1 VTADQ
6 RSLLA
11 MGPPRLATDVTF
23 ERIQLDEKSWV
34 DLARGF
40 LLGADVVLDQLIAD
54 VEWSQGRRWMYERY
68 VDDPRLSH
76 WARDG
81 DPLPHEVLE
90 DARVALSRRYRKP
103 FTGAGLNYYRNNR
116 DSVASHRDRE
126 LRYLDDTVV
135 AILTLGACRPFLICP
150 HPSGPSRDLSPASG
164 DLLVMGG
171 NFQSAWRHGVP
182 KVARPV
188 GPRVSVTWRWSSGK
202 GRADRG
208 VSFRAPRRFDGPRER
223 PSGSR
228 ASR

>member
-1 VTADQ
+1 MTVDQ

-11 MGPPRLATDVTF
+11 MGEPRVDPDATF
-23 ERIQLDEKSWV
+23 ERVQLDDTSWV

-40 LLGADVVLDQLIAD
+40 LHGADVVLDHVVAN

-76 WARDG
+76 WYRDDEPPPHPVLDEAR
-81 DPLPHEVLE
+81 LAV
-90 DARVALSRRYRKP
+90 SRRYRKP
-103 FTGAGLNYYRNNR
+103 LAGAGLNYYRNGR

-126 LRYLDDTVV
+126 MRHLDDTIV
-135 AILTLGACRPFLICP
+135 AILTLGACRPFLVCP
-150 HPSGPSRDLSPASG
+150 HPSGPSRDLRPASG

-171 NFQSAWRHGVP
+171 HFQAAWRHGVP

-188 GPRVSVTWRWSSGK
+188 GPRVSVTWRWSSGT

-208 VSFRAPRRFDGPRER
+208 VSFRAPRRYETSSKR
-223 PSGSR
+223 
-228 ASR
+228 

>member
-1 VTADQ
+1 MGAVTVDQ

-11 MGPPRLATDVTF
+11 MGPPRVDPGVRF
-23 ERIQLDEKSWV
+23 ERIQLDDTSWV

-40 LLGADVVLDQLIAD
+40 LQGADVVLDRLVAE
-54 VEWSQGRRWMYERY
+54 VPWTQGRRWMYERY
-68 VDDPRLSH
+68 VDDPRLSC
-76 WARDG
+76 WYRDG
-81 DPLPHEVLE
+81 DEMPHPVLE
-90 DARVALSRRYRKP
+90 DARLAVARRYRKP
-103 FTGAGLNYYRNNR
+103 FAGVGLNYYRNGR

-171 NFQSAWRHGVP
+171 RFQSAWRHGVP
-182 KVARPV
+182 KVARPGV
-188 GPRVSVTWRWSSGK
+188 GPRVSATFRWSSGR

-208 VSFRAPRRFDGPRER
+208 VSFRAPRRFTAG
-223 PSGSR
+223 
-228 ASR
+228 

>member
-1 VTADQ
+1 VTVDQ

-11 MGPPRLATDVTF
+11 MGPPRLAGDVTF

-40 LLGADVVLDQLIAD
+40 LLGADVVLDRVVAE

-76 WARDG
+76 WWRD
-81 DPLPHEVLE
+81 DEPLPHPVLA
-90 DARVALSRRYRKP
+90 DARLALSRRYRKP
-103 FTGAGLNYYRNNR
+103 FTGAGLNYYRNGR

-126 LRYLDDTVV
+126 LRYLDDTIV

-171 NFQSAWRHGVP
+171 NFQAAWRHGVP

-208 VSFRAPRRFDGPRER
+208 VSFRAPQRFDTPRR
-223 PSGSR
+223 QPSGAR
-228 ASR
+228 APR

>member
-11 MGPPRLATDVTF
+11 MGPPRVDPDAVF
-23 ERIQLDEKSWV
+23 ERIQLDATSWV

-40 LLGADVVLDQLIAD
+40 LLGADVVLDHLVAE

-81 DPLPHEVLE
+81 EPMPHPVLE
-90 DARVALSRRYRKP
+90 DARRAVSKRYHRP
-103 FTGAGLNYYRNNR
+103 LAGAGLNYYRNGR

-126 LRYLDDTVV
+126 LRHLDDTIV

-150 HPSGPSRDLSPASG
+150 HPSGPSRDLRPASG

-171 NFQSAWRHGVP
+171 RFQADWRHGVP

-188 GPRVSVTWRWSSGK
+188 GPRISVTWRWSSGK

-208 VSFRAPRRFDGPRER
+208 VSFRAPRRFDSSGPRR
-223 PSGSR
+223 SSR
-228 ASR
+228 

>member
-1 VTADQ
+1 VTVDQ

-11 MGPPRLATDVTF
+11 MGPPRLAPDATF

-40 LLGADVVLDQLIAD
+40 LLGADVVLDQVVGD

-76 WARDG
+76 WTRDG
-81 DPLPHEVLE
+81 EPLPHPVLE
-90 DARVALSRRYRKP
+90 DARVALSRRYHKP
-103 FTGAGLNYYRNNR
+103 FAGAGLNYYRNNR

-171 NFQSAWRHGVP
+171 NFQAAWRHGVP
-182 KVARPV
+182 KVTRPV

-208 VSFRAPRRFDGPRER
+208 TSFRAPQRFDTPRRR

-228 ASR
+228 ATR

>member
-1 VTADQ
+1 VTVDQ

-11 MGPPRLATDVTF
+11 MGPPRVDPNAGF
-23 ERIQLDEKSWV
+23 ERIQLDATSWV
-34 DLARGF
+34 DLSRGF
-40 LLGADVVLDQLIAD
+40 LLGADVVLDRLID
-54 VEWSQGRRWMYERY
+54 EVEWSQGRRWMYERY

-81 DPLPHEVLE
+81 EPMPHPVLE
-90 DARVALSRRYRKP
+90 DARRAVAKRYHRP
-103 FTGAGLNYYRNNR
+103 LAGAGLNYYRNGR

-126 LRYLDDTVV
+126 MRHLDDTIV

-171 NFQSAWRHGVP
+171 RFQADWRHGVP

-188 GPRVSVTWRWSSGK
+188 GPRISVTWRWSSGK

-208 VSFRAPRRFDGPRER
+208 VSFRAPRRFADAAPRR
-223 PSGSR
+223 SAR
-228 ASR
+228 

>member
-1 VTADQ
+1 MSAVTVDQ

-11 MGPPRLATDVTF
+11 MGPPQLDPGVRF
-23 ERIQLDEKSWV
+23 ERIQLDDTSWV

-40 LLGADVVLDQLIAD
+40 LQGADVVLDRLVAE
-54 VEWSQGRRWMYERY
+54 VPWTQGRRWMYERY
-68 VDDPRLSH
+68 VDDPRLSC
-76 WARDG
+76 WYRDG
-81 DPLPHEVLE
+81 DEMPHPVLD
-90 DARVALSRRYRKP
+90 DARLAVACRYRKP
-103 FTGAGLNYYRNNR
+103 FAGVGLNYYRNGR

-171 NFQSAWRHGVP
+171 RFQTAWRHGVP
-182 KVARPV
+182 KVARPGV
-188 GPRVSVTWRWSSGK
+188 GPRVSATFRWSSGR

-208 VSFRAPRRFDGPRER
+208 VSFRAPRRFTG
-223 PSGSR
+223 
-228 ASR
+228 